1 VFVSN
6 AFSKQLFYAKFGTAL
21 PLSYCLWRTCEWE
34 TFSRWSILS

>member
-6 AFSKQLFYAKFGTAL
+6 EFSEQLFYAKFGTAL
-21 PLSYCLWRTCEWE
+21 PLSYCRTCEWE